1 MTSSG
6 YKMHFLWVLVLLSA
20 VVAASGARPISS
32 SREAA
37 NTTRLSL
44 CAAASNCE
52 TYETEHG
59 TMIRFA
65 SGMGPGSAHHAR
77 MLASSSDQDKTV
89 VTLGTNFINYG
100 TTGASGTYGAIHH
113 LYDMCHEG
121 ACDSSPFEVDTILA
135 SDVAEQDAKLVL
147 TADGHYDGWGERDAY
162 VEAVLVAAAQGESC
176 KRQTWTQYGPNG
188 QIYETGTRQQCSQTS
203 FISVD
208 KWCNEKK
215 NLKGYIQV
223 KVAIDQSSTLASCSK
238 VTGVFASIISMVG
251 AIAGPYAEAA
261 GAASGFFGVVSA
273 ACG

>member
-1 MTSSG
+1 M
-6 YKMHFLWVLVLLSA
+6 
-20 VVAASGARPISS
+20 GARPPLRRRRSFWSPAHQQQPGSS
-32 SREAA
+32 QYDAPVTVRYRIQLRDVRDRA
-37 NTTRLSL
+37 R
-44 CAAASNCE
+44 
-52 TYETEHG
+52 

-65 SGMGPGSAHHAR
+65 SGMGPGSAHHAH
-77 MLASSSDQDKTV
+77 MLASSSPSSSDQDKTL

-121 ACDSSPFEVDTILA
+121 ACDSSPSEVDTILA

-147 TADGHYDGWGERDAY
+147 SADDHYDGWGERDAY

-208 KWCNEKK
+208 KWCNDKK
-215 NLKGYIQV
+215 ILESYIQV

-251 AIAGPYAEAA
+251 AIAGPYAERLQVLHRD
-261 GAASGFFGVVSA
+261 SSA
-273 ACG
+273 W